1 MLGRKKAGAGDGQ
14 RISATEI
21 RDRLDRASR
30 NMVREHRNYWVNRS
44 FVGGEQHIYWDA
56 ARRRPDTLPR
66 ADNERRLTVNRLRP
80 NTRILMAKLLRRP
93 LVFDV
98 SPSAAD
104 DGAVI
109 GARKARA
116 AVADVAREH
125 RWEDL
130 RRDLCW
136 NTWQGGTGGLCIEW
150 DPRAGT
156 PLGTSE
162 KTGKAFGTGDSR
174 EYALDVTEIA
184 VEPGARDAERARWWI
199 RLAALPPGEVAELY
213 GLEEAPAADASAML
227 SPLQRTLMA
236 ADRGEVAAGELT
248 LVLTYYERPSSTSPG
263 QVAVVVGES
272 IVDGPHP
279 WPFPFTDRLN
289 LVVARETP
297 VAGRWC
303 GDTVLSD
310 AISPQRAL
318 NRAETS
324 IDEHMDKAGNARG
337 MYEEGSIDEEV
348 LDDDPATWVAV
359 RPGAKEWP
367 GYMSPPSMPA
377 WSARWAHQC
386 RAAVDDAMGVHD
398 VSRGKASANAGSGV
412 ALNLLAEQDDT
423 PLGALAKEMAEAWGR
438 FATLWLQIAE
448 AKVTEPREARVD
460 RNGQVPDAMRWT
472 GEDFAGQTVAH
483 VPLEAVQPRSRLAS
497 FEMAKELKGVY
508 PDMPLRVFTALADI
522 PGADD
527 VTEALDPD
535 IARARRENH
544 QMAAGVPALPEQ
556 WDNHALHIEELNRF
570 RKSAAYEDLDDD
582 RRELFDLHAQ
592 AHDVLAAEEMAR
604 QVARAMVSPALA
616 AAAQADEPPLA
627 GEPPQLPVPG
637 VNDPTT
643 APQGDPNG
651 PPVEDQPPQAA

>member
-1 MLGRKKAGAGDGQ
+1 VLARRKPSRRPGGAAQGDGGP
-14 RISATEI
+14 ISAQEI

-30 NMVREHRNYWVNRS
+30 NMVREHRHYWVNRS
-44 FVGGEQHIYWDA
+44 FVAGEQHIWWDA
-56 ARRRPDTLPR
+56 QRRRPDTLPR
-66 ADNERRLTVNRLRP
+66 TSDEHRLTINRLRP
-80 NTRILMAKLLRRP
+80 NTRILMAKLMRRP
-93 LVFDV
+93 LVFEV

-104 DGAVI
+104 DAAVI

-125 RWEDL
+125 RWEDM

-156 PLGTSE
+156 PLGQSE
-162 KTGKAFGTGDSR
+162 RTGKPYGTGDSR

-184 VEPGARDAERARWWI
+184 VEPGVRDAERARWWI
-199 RLAALPPGEVAELY
+199 RIAALPPGEVQDLY
-213 GLEEAPAADASAML
+213 GLEEPPAADASAML

-236 ADRGEVAAGELT
+236 ADRGEVAAGELA
-248 LVLTYYERPSSTSPG
+248 LVLTYYERPSSTSQG
-263 QVAVVVGES
+263 QVAVVVGEA

-289 LVVARETP
+289 LVVAREIP

-337 MYEEGSIDEEV
+337 MYEEGTIEEEA

-359 RPGAKEWP
+359 RPGSQRWP
-367 GYMSPPSMPA
+367 DYMSPPAMPA
-377 WSARWAHQC
+377 WWAQRADQC
-386 RAAVDDAMGVHD
+386 RAAIDDIMGVHNI
-398 VSRGKASANAGSGV
+398 SRGDQDGSGR
-412 ALNLLAEQDDT
+412 ALALLAEQDDT

-438 FATLWLQIAE
+438 FATLWLELAQAR
-448 AKVTEPREARVD
+448 VTEPRRARID
-460 RNGQVPDAMRWT
+460 RGDVPETATWT
-472 GEDFAGQTVAH
+472 GDDFAGQTTAH

-497 FEMAKELKGVY
+497 FEMAKELKRVY

-522 PGADD
+522 PGSDD

-544 QMAAGVPALPEQ
+544 QMAAGVPALPER
-556 WDNHALHIEELNRF
+556 WDNHVLHIEELNRF
-570 RKSAAYEDLDDD
+570 RKSAAYDDLDEP
-582 RRELFDLHAQ
+582 RQELFDLHAT
-592 AHDVLAAEEMAR
+592 AHEVMAAEEMGA
-604 QVARAMVSPALA
+604 QVAKAAVSPALA
-616 AAAQADEPPLA
+616 AAAQAGEPPLA
-627 GEPPQLPVPG
+627 GEPPALPVPG
-637 VNDPTT
+637 VNDQAPADPGAPT
-643 APQGDPNG
+643 AP
-651 PPVEDQPPQAA
+651 VA